1 MIIVQAGHENIASN
15 CDPALRKE
23 TGAPGEEQINV
34 VIAEQVVQKLQS
46 LGVQVQQVDANFNCD
61 PAVTQPYDAVIALHC
76 QSDPP
81 AESGWDVGVG
91 DPARDGAAAES
102 ARLALNIAA
111 WYEAATGLPRRD
123 WCRNNP
129 NVQDY
134 YLFNS
139 LASSTPFCLIEM
151 INVKIDYDYY
161 VLNTYRMV
169 DGLVNGILGF
179 LGRQTIA
186 IPTSPPEPTQTTQQ
200 TQSVTPT
207 IDTVIALLEE
217 VLAKLKEIA

>member
-1 MIIVQAGHENIASN
+1 MIIIQAGHENIASN
-15 CDPALRKE
+15 CDPALRGE

-34 VIAEQVVQKLQS
+34 SIANLVVLKLLS
-46 LGVQVQQVDANFNCD
+46 LGVEARAVDANFNCD
-61 PAVTQPYDAVIALHC
+61 PTVAQPYEAVIALHC

-111 WYEAATGLPRRD
+111 WYEAATGLSRRN
-123 WCRNNP
+123 WCQNNP

-134 YLFNS
+134 YLFNA
-139 LASSTPFCLIEM
+139 LASTTPFCLIEM
-151 INVKIDYDYY
+151 MNVVLDYDYY

-169 DGLVNGILGF
+169 DGIVNGILGF

-186 IPTSPPEPTQTTQQ
+186 IPTSPPEPAQTTQP

-207 IDTVIALLEE
+207 IDAVIALLEE
-217 VLAKLKEIA
+217 VLTKLKEIA